1 MCLDKALYALKVK
14 LICDFYRPQ
23 TKLRE
28 GVFTGVCHSVQG
40 GGGVPMGPLPM
51 THWDMG
57 TYPTPHISYPLL
69 HTLSLYPTP
78 FHIPYPLLLT
88 SGGYH
93 WRTVQTCSLEDIPP
107 LLALISSGDHQNGRY
122 ASYWNAILF
131 PVYLI
136 WL

>member
-1 MCLDKALYALKVK
+1 MCLDKNYSFAKALYALKVK

-40 GGGVPMGPLPM
+40 GVPMGSLSM

-69 HTLSLYPTP
+69 HTLSPYPTP
-78 FHIPYPLLLT
+78 SHIPYPP
-88 SGGYH
+88 SH
-93 WRTVQTCSLEDIPP
+93 EDIPP
-107 LLALISSGDHQNGRY
+107 LLALTSSGDHQSGWY
-122 ASYWNAILF
+122 ASNWNTILF
-131 PVYLI
+131 LVYLI